1 MARGGPGG
9 LLVSGCEGHRVKMK
23 TKQKGSTPE
32 AADSEQ
38 PDCQM
43 TADRCNCSLKIS
55 LVKKKSK
62 RLLFQAAMNSCP
74 ERETEREREGVD
86 RPILQMLRNR
96 NVYTEKNL

>member
-9 LLVSGCEGHRVKMK
+9 LLVSGCEGYRVKMK

-55 LVKKKSK
+55 LVKNQKAS
-62 RLLFQAAMNSCP
+62 LPSGDEFMSG
-74 ERETEREREGVD
+74 ERNRERARRSGSAY
-86 RPILQMLRNR
+86 LANA
-96 NVYTEKNL
+96 EK

>member
-23 TKQKGSTPE
+23 TKQKGSNPE

-55 LVKKKSK
+55 LVKNQKAS
-62 RLLFQAAMNSCP
+62 LPSGDEFMSG
-74 ERETEREREGVD
+74 ERNRERARRSGSAY
-86 RPILQMLRNR
+86 LANA
-96 NVYTEKNL
+96 EK

>member
-43 TADRCNCSLKIS
+43 TADRCNCRSR
-55 LVKKKSK
+55 KKKNQKAS
-62 RLLFQAAMNSCP
+62 LPSGDEFMSG
-74 ERETEREREGVD
+74 ERNREREREGVD
-86 RPILQMLRNR
+86 RPTLQMLRNR

>member
-23 TKQKGSTPE
+23 TKQKGSNPE

-55 LVKKKSK
+55 LVKNQKAS
-62 RLLFQAAMNSCP
+62 LPSGDEFMSG
-74 ERETEREREGVD
+74 ERNREREKEWIG
-86 RPILQMLRNR
+86 LSC
-96 NVYTEKNL
+96 KC

>member
-9 LLVSGCEGHRVKMK
+9 LLVSGCEGYRVKMK

-55 LVKKKSK
+55 LVKNQKAS
-62 RLLFQAAMNSCP
+62 LPSGDEFMSG
-74 ERETEREREGVD
+74 ERNRERES
-86 RPILQMLRNR
+86 
-96 NVYTEKNL
+96 EKEWIGLSCKC

>member
-9 LLVSGCEGHRVKMK
+9 LLVSGCEGYRVKMK
-23 TKQKGSTPE
+23 TKQKGSNPE

-55 LVKKKSK
+55 LVKNQKAS
-62 RLLFQAAMNSCP
+62 LPSGDEFMSG
-74 ERETEREREGVD
+74 ERNREREREGVD